1 MLRSYRV
8 IRHDS
13 PLDHDSRKFRGG
25 SASFSMYNNRAS
37 IILKVSGET
46 QRRVGTAKSKTVRD
60 GNINTPLL
68 RDFGDIVAIE
78 LVARVPWMF

>member
-1 MLRSYRV
+1 MSYLQVACSAEV
-8 IRHDS
+8 IH
-13 PLDHDSRKFRGG
+13 
-25 SASFSMYNNRAS
+25 
-37 IILKVSGET
+37 IIEDDVG
-46 QRRVGTAKSKTVRD
+46 VGTAKSKTVRD

>member
-1 MLRSYRV
+1 
-8 IRHDS
+8 
-13 PLDHDSRKFRGG
+13 
-25 SASFSMYNNRAS
+25 MYNNRAS